1 MQKEY
6 KTFAEQFYLEEAG
19 FGQRIGRD
27 IRLLRW
33 LLQNI
38 ITWVK
43 SRKIRAEFQRCRES
57 GEPFYVDRFTGPPA
71 KK

>member
-1 MQKEY
+1 MSKEY
-6 KTFAEQFYLEEAG
+6 KTFAEQFYVEEDSL
-19 FGQRIGRD
+19 GQRIRRD
-27 IRLLRW
+27 LRLLLW

-38 ITWVK
+38 INWFK
-43 SRKIRAEFQRCRES
+43 SRKVRAEFERCRAS